1 MAARK
6 ETSKNYVQYEIASKR
21 QSIGQ
26 LMREKRTVF

>member
-1 MAARK
+1 VATRK
-6 ETSKNYVQYEIASKR
+6 ETNRNYVQYEVATKR